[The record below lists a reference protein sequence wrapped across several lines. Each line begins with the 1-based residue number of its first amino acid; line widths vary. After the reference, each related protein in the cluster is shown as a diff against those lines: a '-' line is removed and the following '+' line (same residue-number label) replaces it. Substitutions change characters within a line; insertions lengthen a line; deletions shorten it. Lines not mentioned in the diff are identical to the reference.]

1 MNESETPPPA
11 AAPAGASRGWTWNFN
26 HATAF
31 VLILLALAL
40 LGAVPYQV
48 AEPQRLFGRALT
60 ALDPALY
67 PRLVFG
73 VLLVVAI
80 GYFAASGRI
89 REPNLFRTVDARGYF
104 NVGVTLVC
112 LLAYAF
118 ALPHLGFV
126 VSGIALMLV
135 LTVFYGNRNH
145 LLTAAVGVLVPLAI
159 YYGATR
165 LLGVSLPE
173 LPFR

>member
-1 MNESETPPPA
+1 MSESDTPPA
-11 AAPAGASRGWTWNFN
+11 AAPEGASRAWTWNFN

-31 VLILLALAL
+31 VLILLAVAL
-40 LGAVPYQV
+40 LAAVPYQV

-73 VLLVVAI
+73 ILLAVAI
-80 GYFAASGRI
+80 GYLVVSARL
-89 REPNLFRTVDARGYF
+89 REPNLFRTVDGRGYF
-104 NVGVTLVC
+104 NVGVTLAC

-118 ALPHLGFV
+118 ALPRLGFV
-126 VSGIALMLV
+126 VSGMAVTLV
-135 LTVFYGNRNH
+135 LTIFYGNRNH
-145 LLTAAVGVLVPLAI
+145 LLTAAVGVLAPLAI

-173 LPFR
+173 LPFL